1 VALVAAL
8 VILMLL
14 TGVFTGQLFAVEAA
28 ATGGVLLIL
37 ATVLTRALDWTQ
49 WKDLLAD
56 ALAISGALMALLMG
70 ATVFSLVFRLFGTDR
85 WLSELLL
92 ASPWPAPVSAVGVLL
107 LVALCAW
114 VLDAFEMIFVVIP
127 MVAPPLIV
135 MLGDAQQAAVLLLL
149 VLQLSFLVPP
159 MGYAVMMAR
168 AQLGQTLSAGRMM
181 RALAPYIGAQLL
193 LVVLVFFAPWVVHRL
208 DAPVEAVQHDSVKDI
223 EQTMRE
229 MSARDPDGGQE
240 EAVSQTTGPRQ

>member
-1 VALVAAL
+1 
-8 VILMLL
+8 
-14 TGVFTGQLFAVEAA
+14 
-28 ATGGVLLIL
+28 
-37 ATVLTRALDWTQ
+37 
-49 WKDLLAD
+49 
-56 ALAISGALMALLMG
+56 
-70 ATVFSLVFRLFGTDR
+70 
-85 WLSELLL
+85 
-92 ASPWPAPVSAVGVLL
+92 
-107 LVALCAW
+107 
-114 VLDAFEMIFVVIP
+114 MIFVVIP

-240 EAVSQTTGPRQ
+240 EAVSQTSGQRQ